1 MTTAKATALVA
12 LGGVLAAVLV
22 FVVVLRAVGS
32 RGTGDLAGPDLFLVG
47 KATAL
52 AGTVA
57 EKGPL
62 LLPDPLGR
70 GRDVYVN
77 HLGGAHWRTFEV
89 RPPGARAGCVV
100 RWRAER
106 RLFVDECTG
115 REHPADGAGLVSYPT
130 RVDEEGR
137 VVVDLRHRQD
147 PAAVTSTTVG

>member
-1 MTTAKATALVA
+1 MLVA
-12 LGGVLAAVLV
+12 LGGVLVGALV
-22 FVVVLRAVGS
+22 FVVVLKAVGS
-32 RGTGDLAGPDLFLVG
+32 GGKGNLAGPDLFLVG
-47 KATAL
+47 KADPL
-52 AGTVA
+52 AKTVA

-77 HLGGAHWRTFEV
+77 HLGGGDWRTFEV

-106 RLFVDECTG
+106 RLFVDECSG

-130 RVDEEGR
+130 RVDEDGR
-137 VVVDLRHRQD
+137 VVVDLRHPQD
-147 PAAVTSTTVG
+147 PAAVTPTTAG